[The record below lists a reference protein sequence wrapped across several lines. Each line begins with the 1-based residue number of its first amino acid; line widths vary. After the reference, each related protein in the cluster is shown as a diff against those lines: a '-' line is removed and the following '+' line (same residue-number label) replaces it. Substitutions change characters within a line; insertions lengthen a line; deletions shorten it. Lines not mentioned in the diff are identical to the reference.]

1 MILTDREIQAA
12 LASSQIF
19 IDPAPEPDAY
29 SSTSVD
35 LTLSPLIRVWRDSS
49 LLGVE
54 SPIFTPGIPGY
65 KVNPVILEHTDSLEI
80 PEDGYVVEPRSFLL
94 AWTTETV
101 TLPTQFRMAARVEGK
116 SSLARHGI
124 GIHVTAPTI
133 HAGFTGQLRLEIY
146 NIGSLRVKL
155 HAGMR
160 VCQLIFE
167 QTLGTP
173 EKGYAGQFAGQRAQ

>member
-12 LASSQIF
+12 LASKQIL
-19 IDPAPEPDAY
+19 IEPAPDVDAY

-35 LTLSPLIRVWRDSS
+35 LTLSPKIRVWHQFDS
-49 LLGVE
+49 LGVE
-54 SPIFTPGIPGY
+54 PPVFSPGLPDY
-65 KVNPVILEHTDSLEI
+65 KANPVILEHTDSLDI
-80 PEDGYVVEPRSFLL
+80 PDDGYVITPKSFLL

-101 TLPTQFRMAARVEGK
+101 TLPTQFRFAARVEGK

-146 NIGSLRVKL
+146 NIGSLHSLCLVFQ
-155 HAGMR
+155 
-160 VCQLIFE
+160 VSVQI
-167 QTLGTP
+167 
-173 EKGYAGQFAGQRAQ
+173 